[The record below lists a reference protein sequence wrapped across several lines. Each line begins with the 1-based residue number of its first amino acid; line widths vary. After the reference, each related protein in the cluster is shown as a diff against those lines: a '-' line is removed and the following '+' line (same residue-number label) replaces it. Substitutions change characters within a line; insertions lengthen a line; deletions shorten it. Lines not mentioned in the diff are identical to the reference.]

1 MKNWKVLRCGD
12 SYANSG
18 RHTAGGGAGMMEAL
32 VCHPLGMPS
41 LTQARKAARTQL
53 SPPNRHDQGAHAA
66 LAASASTRRMSLSN
80 PPTSRPKLTNKTRTG
95 TPSRLHQDRRRN
107 RQARDA
113 ARAVQRARRGAH
125 GHRAQDGHPLHELRV
140 VQAATGERGRDGE
153 RAEHVSG

>member
-1 MKNWKVLRCGD
+1 
-12 SYANSG
+12 
-18 RHTAGGGAGMMEAL
+18 MMEAL
-32 VCHPLGMPS
+32 ACHPLGMPS

-66 LAASASTRRMSLSN
+66 LAASASTWRTSHIPPS
-80 PPTSRPKLTNKTRTG
+80 PVPTSRPKLTNKTRTG

-125 GHRAQDGHPLHELRV
+125 GHRAQDGYPLHELRV
-140 VQAATGERGRDGE
+140 VQAAAGEQGRDGE